1 MVRTTTQIGMKI
13 VKQPRTIPYPM
24 WYNTIPYFVPMDLNI
39 YLMYYL
45 GIEGLDPLISR
56 RRKENVVGVAQP

>member
-1 MVRTTTQIGMKI
+1 
-13 VKQPRTIPYPM
+13 
-24 WYNTIPYFVPMDLNI
+24 MDLNI